1 MKIKIAKE
9 NLLNALQKVQA
20 VVNPRSPLPVLANIL
35 FEAKDGELRLTATD
49 LDITIRATTPAAVE
63 APGATTMPAKRI
75 FNIIR
80 EAPGAELDIR
90 TDDKHITTVTAESAE
105 FRLHGITEEDFPG
118 QPPFSDAV
126 AYTLDRAILRK
137 MLQRTSYAT
146 SQDEG
151 RKILNGVLLSFKD
164 EKLTA
169 VATDGRRLALVEQ
182 EVEYPQGAEADL
194 VLPNKAVNE
203 FIHSVGGEGPVKIR
217 VMPNQVSLDTGD
229 VVLQSKLLEGTFPN
243 YRQVIPG
250 DMQTRVAINR
260 ESLMSAVRRV
270 ALLTSESSNSVTLT
284 FGRNKL
290 DITAVT
296 PDVGEARETVGIKHS
311 GKEIKIVFN
320 PDYLIDPLKTLDV
333 DEVYFEIND
342 ELSPNLI
349 KTSDPF
355 LYIIMPLRTS

>member
-9 NLLNALQKVQA
+9 NLLNALQKVQT

-35 FEAKDGELRLTATD
+35 FEARNGELRLTATD
-49 LDITIRATTPAAVE
+49 LDMTIRATTAAAVDE
-63 APGATTMPAKRI
+63 PGATTLPAKRI

-80 EAPGAELDIR
+80 ESPGSELDLR
-90 TDDKHITTVTAESAE
+90 TDDKHITTVLTESAE
-105 FRLHGITEEDFPG
+105 FRLHGISEEDFPA
-118 QPPFSDAV
+118 QPPFADAV
-126 AYTLDRAILRK
+126 VYTLERGALRT
-137 MLQRTSYAT
+137 MLQRTAYAT
-146 SQDEG
+146 STDEG

-164 EKLTA
+164 EKLTV

-182 EVEYPQGAEADL
+182 EVEYPQGAETDL
-194 VLPNKAVNE
+194 VLPSKAVNE

-217 VMPNQVSLDTGD
+217 VMPNQVSLDTGE

-243 YRQVIPG
+243 YRQVIPAE
-250 DMQTRVAINR
+250 MQTRVAINR
-260 ESLMSAVRRV
+260 EALMSAVRRV

-311 GKEIKIVFN
+311 GKEIKIAFN
-320 PDYLIDPLKTLDV
+320 PDYLIDPLKTLNV
-333 DEVYFEIND
+333 DEVFFEISD
-342 ELSPNLI
+342 DLSPNLI
-349 KTSDPF
+349 KTADPF